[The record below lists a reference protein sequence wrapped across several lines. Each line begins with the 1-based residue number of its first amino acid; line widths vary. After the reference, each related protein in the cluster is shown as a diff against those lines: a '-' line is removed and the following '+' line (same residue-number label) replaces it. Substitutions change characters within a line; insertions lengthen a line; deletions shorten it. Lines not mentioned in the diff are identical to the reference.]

1 MLVKQTKQ
9 LSSELNIQEEIS
21 KEIFIKE
28 LDHYQKMK
36 KEMKKEYLN
45 YKMNLNNIQKLKKS
59 VALSLKDMS
68 TYESKE

>member
-28 LDHYQKMK
+28 LDHLSKDEKRMK
-36 KEMKKEYLN
+36 KNILN
-45 YKMNLNNIQKLKKS
+45 YKMNLNIFK
-59 VALSLKDMS
+59 SLKRVWLFH
-68 TYESKE
+68 

>member
-28 LDHYQKMK
+28 LDHLSKDEK
-36 KEMKKEYLN
+36 KNEKKNILN
-45 YKMNLNNIQKLKKS
+45 YKMNLNIFK
-59 VALSLKDMS
+59 SLKRVWLFH
-68 TYESKE
+68 